1 MIPVLLTQ
9 PRSFTLQPFRR
20 AWLLETLAVQP
31 GRSRL
36 PSLPLAFSWFKFAAF
51 HHLGPSTNQRAPVK
65 LFLRSH
71 AHLESSLAQN
81 QNPPYRC
88 TAYQTFPPFWS
99 SRPMATSGKLDLRS
113 PSTNWKEAKKF
124 LKELDTKKRR
134 EHYGIKDY
142 ITLKD
147 IPSWKDHAKKLKVQ
161 QPEEVKYPKNKDLNQ
176 NISIT
181 KGDIT
186 KLEVDAIVNAA
197 NKSLL
202 GGGGVDGCIH
212 DAAGPLLKLECSTLN
227 GCDTGE
233 AKITCGYLLP
243 AKSVIHAVG
252 PVARGDPQPSDQEEL
267 KKCYKNSLRLAEE
280 NKLRSV
286 AFPCIATGI
295 YGYPSEDAA
304 DVALN
309 TIRNCLEES
318 PDKFDR
324 VIICVF
330 LKKDEDIYLQKFPEY
345 FPLA

>member
-1 MIPVLLTQ
+1 MIIVLLTQ

-31 GRSRL
+31 CRSRL
-36 PSLPLAFSWFKFAAF
+36 PSLPLAFSWFKSAAF
-51 HHLGPSTNQRAPVK
+51 HQVGPSTNQRAPVK

-71 AHLESSLAQN
+71 AHLESSLARN

-176 NISIT
+176 KISIT

-186 KLEVDAIVNAA
+186 KLEVDAIVNAGKMH
-197 NKSLL
+197 NLLVFRVFLTTMNVIKSFIETEKQYLYECKS
-202 GGGGVDGCIH
+202 GWIH
-212 DAAGPLLKLECSTLN
+212 D
-227 GCDTGE
+227 
-233 AKITCGYLLP
+233 
-243 AKSVIHAVG
+243 
-252 PVARGDPQPSDQEEL
+252 
-267 KKCYKNSLRLAEE
+267 KCL
-280 NKLRSV
+280 NKLRQKV
-286 AFPCIATGI
+286 QYCPFRH
-295 YGYPSEDAA
+295 
-304 DVALN
+304 L
-309 TIRNCLEES
+309 
-318 PDKFDR
+318 
-324 VIICVF
+324 ICYNF
-330 LKKDEDIYLQKFPEY
+330 
-345 FPLA
+345 